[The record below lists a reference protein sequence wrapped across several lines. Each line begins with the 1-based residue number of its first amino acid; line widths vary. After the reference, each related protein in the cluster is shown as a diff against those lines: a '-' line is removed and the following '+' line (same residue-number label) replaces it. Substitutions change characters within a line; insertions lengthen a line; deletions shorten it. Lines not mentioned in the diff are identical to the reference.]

1 MIVLCILV
9 FIYFIFNITFIVNVF
24 MWSIEKKNVP
34 NSVSS
39 IIANKIVKWYLLT
52 TAVKT

>member
-1 MIVLCILV
+1 ML
-9 FIYFIFNITFIVNVF
+9 
-24 MWSIEKKNVP
+24 SIEKKNVP

-39 IIANKIVKWYLLT
+39 IIANKIVKWYLT